1 MAKGTGKG
9 TRIGLDKLHYA
20 IITTGADGA
29 ETYGTPKPILGIRSA
44 TVSPETN
51 TESLYAD
58 DQLAEVATS
67 LGGIELE
74 LEIKDIP
81 AEDYAAL
88 TGATIDANGVVI
100 DKSTDIPPFVAVGF
114 RSKKSNG
121 AYKYVW
127 LYKGKFGIP
136 EDEFE
141 TKEDSVSFQTPSISG
156 TFMPRV
162 ADNQWRA
169 KVDSDG
175 ETVPTGVITSW
186 FTKVYDG
193 TPVV

>member
-9 TRIGLDKLHYA
+9 TRIGLDMLHYA
-20 IITTGADGA
+20 IITTAADGT
-29 ETYGTPKPILGIRSA
+29 ETYGTPKALKDVRTA

-58 DQLAEVATS
+58 DRLVEVATS

-74 LEIKDIP
+74 LEVRDIP
-81 AEDYAAL
+81 TEDYAAL
-88 TGATIDANGVVI
+88 TGATIDANGVVV
-100 DKSTDIPPFVAVGF
+100 DKSTDNAPFVAVGW
-114 RSKKSNG
+114 RSRKTNG
-121 AYKYVW
+121 AYRHYW
-127 LYKGKFGIP
+127 LYKGKFGLP
-136 EDEFE
+136 EDEFA
-141 TKEDSVSFQTPSISG
+141 TKEDSASFQTPKITG
-156 TFMPRV
+156 TFMPRE
-162 ADNQWRA
+162 DGQWRA

-175 ETVPTGVITSW
+175 TDVPVGIISSW